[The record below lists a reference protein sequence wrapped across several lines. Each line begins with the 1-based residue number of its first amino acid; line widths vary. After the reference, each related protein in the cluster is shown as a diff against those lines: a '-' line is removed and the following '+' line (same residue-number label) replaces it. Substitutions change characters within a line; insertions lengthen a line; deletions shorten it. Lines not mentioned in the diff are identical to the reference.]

1 VKDGDAETRRE
12 AALVEVAVR
21 HGGAEEEEAGGGV
34 ASRRKRKQRM

>member
-21 HGGAEEEEAGGGV
+21 YGGA
-34 ASRRKRKQRM
+34 ASSGPRS

>member
-21 HGGAEEEEAGGGV
+21 YGGA
-34 ASRRKRKQRM
+34 ASRRKRKQRT